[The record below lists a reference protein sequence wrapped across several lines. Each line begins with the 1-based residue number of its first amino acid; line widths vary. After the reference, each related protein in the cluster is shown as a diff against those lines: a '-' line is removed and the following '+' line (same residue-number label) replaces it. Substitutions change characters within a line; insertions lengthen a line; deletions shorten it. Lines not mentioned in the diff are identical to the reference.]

1 MIPRKFEILFSE
13 RKTMKDDLI
22 HIDLELIVFDIL
34 QVSKKISQSVL
45 PIACKDQINW
55 TW

>member
-13 RKTMKDDLI
+13 RKMMKDDLI

-34 QVSKKISQSVL
+34 QVSKKWTTHYAFKKSVNRYCNSL
-45 PIACKDQINW
+45 
-55 TW
+55 